1 MCLVSKKVY
10 TAKNKIETVWWEVI
24 EGVYYM
30 AIEMPTICDTC
41 GELECFSQMR
51 ICDHCKACHC
61 ESCDCLCPEGS
72 EQCLHCRDMTLET
85 CEKCDEPCCSLCKEF
100 EHERYCDCE
109 CEEYEEEI

>member
-1 MCLVSKKVY
+1 
-10 TAKNKIETVWWEVI
+10 
-24 EGVYYM
+24 M